1 MFVNS
6 KSIVSFIGIG
16 LLWWSGVCAGAGIRI
31 SGRVLD
37 NDAVPVQDAS
47 VKLLSQPSSVV
58 TDKYGLFLIALTS
71 VKMPS
76 APVQGVGTPMIKS
89 GTLIIRTCD
98 NNKGLT
104 VCIRTITGRTITVI
118 GDKNAG
124 IGEHRIK
131 LSDAFLTL
139 APGLYIV
146 SVQAGMQ
153 TTNFKL
159 INIKNGINA
168 ISCQTTLQSAGS
180 GLEKRSDAAVDTV
193 LITKSGFLA
202 KRIPI
207 CSLDTTLADQV
218 IESEIVPYPKKTVVA
233 TTTAADYSA
242 GNVGTL
248 KLEDNSVQQN
258 LLAVH
263 SDTYVR
269 TYHGA
274 TYIIER
280 LGKDN
285 IIKIAGRDIAPAK
298 VDYQVNIG
306 HTVNLQDI
314 AFAGDDKAYITQLQS
329 KDLVIFNP
337 ATGAKTGTIDLS
349 RFNTFAGTANAE
361 PYPYMSSA
369 VVYGG
374 FLYVACQ
381 RLAHSGVYMIPGDT
395 SLIVIISTLSDSVT
409 GTIALSKKNPYSVS
423 ICDGKMFVSSS
434 GAWGNSTDG
443 GVECVDLFSNM
454 NLGVVAME
462 GDFGGDVST
471 IQMTGQDKGYVAV
484 GKNSPDFS
492 TFWTEIMSF
501 NPQTRCVGQKVQ
513 NIDNAFGGL
522 TFDGQLLY
530 VGDRSLTKPG
540 IVVIDPTD
548 DSKKAGPF
556 DMGLPPNAL
565 AVLKSN

>member
-1 MFVNS
+1 VRSKRIISFV
-6 KSIVSFIGIG
+6 GIG
-16 LLWWSGVCAGAGIRI
+16 LLWWSGVCAAAGMHI

-47 VKLLSQPSSVV
+47 VKLLSQSSSAV
-58 TDKYGLFLIALTS
+58 TDKYGLFLITLTS
-71 VKMPS
+71 VKMPPPPAQS
-76 APVQGVGTPMIKS
+76 AETPMIKS
-89 GTLIIRTCD
+89 GTLIIRTYC
-98 NNKGLT
+98 NNEGLT
-104 VCIRTITGRTITVI
+104 VCIRTIIGRLAAVI
-118 GDKNAG
+118 CDNNAG
-124 IGEHRIK
+124 KGEHRIR
-131 LSDAFLTL
+131 LSDSFLSL
-139 APGLYIV
+139 APGLYFV
-146 SVQAGMQ
+146 SVQTRMQ
-153 TTNFKL
+153 TTSFKV
-159 INIKNGINA
+159 INMKNGINA
-168 ISCQTTLQSAGS
+168 IPGQTTLQPAGF
-180 GLEKRSDAAVDTV
+180 GFGKISDATVDTV
-193 LITKSGFLA
+193 IISKSGFLS

-207 CSLDTTLADQV
+207 YSPDTIIGDQV
-218 IESEIVPYPKKTVVA
+218 IESETVPYAKKTVVA
-233 TTTAADYSA
+233 TTTAADYSS

-248 KLEDNSVQQN
+248 RLEDNSVQQN

-263 SDTYVR
+263 SDTYIR

-274 TYIIER
+274 MYIIER

-285 IIKIAGRDIAPAK
+285 VIKITGRDIAPAK

-306 HTVNLQDI
+306 HSVNLQDI
-314 AFAGDDKAYITQLQS
+314 AFANDNKAYITQLQS

-337 ATGAKTGTIDLS
+337 ATGAKTGSIDLS
-349 RFNTFAGTANAE
+349 RFNTFAGAANAE

-381 RLAHSGVYMIPGDT
+381 RLAHSGAYLIPGDT
-395 SLIVIISTLSDSVT
+395 SLIVILSTISDSVT

-423 ICDGKMFVSSS
+423 ICNGKMFVSSS
-434 GAWGNSTDG
+434 GAWGNATDG

-462 GDFGGDVST
+462 GDFGGDIST
-471 IQMTGQDKGYVAV
+471 IQMTGPDKGYVAV

-513 NIDNAFGGL
+513 NIDNAFGGIA
-522 TFDGQLLY
+522 FDGQLLY

-540 IVVIDPTD
+540 IVVIDPAD
-548 DSKKAGPF
+548 DSKKTGPF
-556 DMGLPPNAL
+556 DIGLPPNAL

>member
-1 MFVNS
+1 MFVYN

-37 NDAVPVQDAS
+37 SDAVPVQDAS
-47 VKLLSQPSSVV
+47 VKFLSQPSSVV

-71 VKMPS
+71 VKMLP
-76 APVQGVGTPMIKS
+76 APAQGTEIPMIKS
-89 GTLIIRTCD
+89 GMLIVRTYD

-104 VCIRTITGRTITVI
+104 VCIRTITGRTVTVI
-118 GDKNAG
+118 GDKNAS
-124 IGEHRIK
+124 IGEHRIR
-131 LSDAFLTL
+131 LSDAFLNL

-153 TTNFKL
+153 TINFKL

-168 ISCQTTLQSAGS
+168 ISCQTTFQPAGF
-180 GLEKRSDAAVDTV
+180 GLKKILDAAVDTV
-193 LITKSGFLA
+193 IITKSGFLT

-207 CSLDTTLADQV
+207 SSLDTTLADQV
-218 IESEIVPYPKKTVVA
+218 IGSETVPYAKKTVAA

-248 KLEDNSVQQN
+248 KLEDNSVAQN

-285 IIKIAGRDIAPAK
+285 IIKITGRDIAPAK

-306 HTVNLQDI
+306 HSVNLQDI
-314 AFAGDDKAYITQLQS
+314 AFAKDDKAYITQLQS

-349 RFNTFAGTANAE
+349 KFNTFAGTANAE

-381 RLAHSGVYMIPGDT
+381 RLAHSGIYLNPGDT
-395 SLIVIISTLSDSVT
+395 SLIVVISTFSDSVT
-409 GTIALSKKNPYSVS
+409 GTIALSRKNPYSVS
-423 ICDGKMFVSSS
+423 IYDGKMYVSSA

-443 GVECVDLFSNM
+443 GVECVDLFSNI

-471 IQMTGQDKGYVAV
+471 IQMTGPDKGYVAV

-513 NIDNAFGGL
+513 NIENAFGGL

-540 IVVIDPTD
+540 IVVIDPVD

-565 AVLKSN
+565 SVLKSN

>member
-1 MFVNS
+1 MFVKN
-6 KSIVSFIGIG
+6 KWFVSFIGIG
-16 LLWWSGVCAGAGIRI
+16 LLWWSGVYAGTGIHI

-37 NDAVPVQDAS
+37 NEAVPVQDVS

-58 TDKYGLFLIALTS
+58 TDKYGLFLIAITS
-71 VKMPS
+71 VKMPP
-76 APVQGVGTPMIKS
+76 APAQGAETPMIKS
-89 GTLIIRTCD
+89 GMLIVRTYD

-104 VCIRTITGRTITVI
+104 VCIRTITGRTVTVI
-118 GDKNAG
+118 CDKNAG

-131 LSDAFLTL
+131 LSDAFLNV

-159 INIKNGINA
+159 ISTKNGINA
-168 ISCQTTLQSAGS
+168 IFCQATPQPAGS
-180 GLEKRSDAAVDTV
+180 GLKKRSDAAVDTV
-193 LITKSGFLA
+193 IITKSGFLT

-207 CSLDTTLADQV
+207 SSLDTTLVDQV
-218 IESEIVPYPKKTVVA
+218 IESETVPYAKETVVA

-269 TYHGA
+269 TFHGA

-285 IIKIAGRDIAPAK
+285 VIKITGRDIAPAK

-306 HTVNLQDI
+306 HSVNLQDI
-314 AFAGDDKAYITQLQS
+314 AFANDSKAYITQMQS

-349 RFNTFAGTANAE
+349 RFNTFAGAANAE

-369 VVYGG
+369 IVYGG

-381 RLAHSGVYMIPGDT
+381 RLAHSGVYLNPGDT
-395 SLIVIISTLSDSVT
+395 SLIVIISTFSDSVT
-409 GTIALSKKNPYSVS
+409 GTIALTKKNPYSVS
-423 ICDGKMFVSSS
+423 ICDGKMYVSSS

-462 GDFGGDVST
+462 DDFGGDVST
-471 IQMTGQDKGYVAV
+471 IQMTGPDKGYVAV

-540 IVVIDPTD
+540 IVVIDPAD

>member
-1 MFVNS
+1 MFVKS
-6 KSIVSFIGIG
+6 KNIISFIGIG
-16 LLWWSGVCAGAGIRI
+16 LLWWSGVYAGTGIHI

-37 NDAVPVQDAS
+37 NDAAPVQDAS
-47 VKLLSQPSSVV
+47 VKLLSQSSSVA
-58 TDKYGLFLIALTS
+58 TDKYGLFLIAVTS

-76 APVQGVGTPMIKS
+76 MPAQSAETPVIKS
-89 GTLIIRTCD
+89 GTLIVRTYG
-98 NNKGLT
+98 NNKGVT
-104 VCIRTITGRTITVI
+104 VCIRTITGRTAAVI
-118 GDKNAG
+118 CDKNTG
-124 IGEHRIK
+124 IGEHLIR
-131 LSDAFLTL
+131 LSDAFLKL

-146 SVQAGMQ
+146 SVRVGMQ

-159 INIKNGINA
+159 ISTKNETNA
-168 ISCQTTLQSAGS
+168 ISCQTALQPANFR
-180 GLEKRSDAAVDTV
+180 LKKISDATIDTV
-193 LITKSGFLA
+193 IITKSGFLT
-202 KRIPI
+202 KRIPVYN
-207 CSLDTTLADQV
+207 LDTILADQI
-218 IESEIVPYPKKTVVA
+218 IEFETAPYAKKSVVA

-248 KLEDNSVQQN
+248 KLENNSVLQN

-274 TYIIER
+274 TYIVER

-285 IIKIAGRDIAPAK
+285 IIKITGRDIAPAK

-306 HTVNLQDI
+306 HSVNLQDI
-314 AFAGDDKAYITQLQS
+314 AFAKDDKAYITQMQS

-337 ATGAKTGTIDLS
+337 ATGTKTGTIDLS
-349 RFNTFAGTANAE
+349 RFNTFAGAANAE
-361 PYPYMSSA
+361 SYPYMSSA

-381 RLAHSGVYMIPGDT
+381 RLAHSGVYLNPGDT
-395 SLIVIISTLSDSVT
+395 SLIVIISTFSDSVT
-409 GTIALSKKNPYSVS
+409 GTIKLTKKNPYSVG
-423 ICDGKMFVSSS
+423 ICDGKMYVSSS
-434 GAWGNSTDG
+434 GAWENSTDG
-443 GVECVDLFSNM
+443 GVECVDLFSNT

-462 GDFGGDVST
+462 EDFGGDIST
-471 IQMTGQDKGYVAV
+471 IQMTGPDKGYVAV

-492 TFWTEIMSF
+492 TFWTEVMSF

-522 TFDGQLLY
+522 AFDGQLLY

-540 IVVIDPTD
+540 IVVIDPAD
-548 DSKKAGPF
+548 DSKKSGPF

>member
-1 MFVNS
+1 VFVNS
-6 KSIVSFIGIG
+6 KNIVSFIGIG
-16 LLWWSGVCAGAGIRI
+16 LLWGAGVCAGAGIRI

-37 NDAVPVQDAS
+37 NDAAPVQDAS

-71 VKMPS
+71 VKMPP
-76 APVQGVGTPMIKS
+76 APAQGTEIPMIKS
-89 GTLIIRTCD
+89 GMLIVRTYD
-98 NNKGLT
+98 NNYGIT
-104 VCIRTITGRTITVI
+104 VYIRTITGRTAAVI
-118 GDKNAG
+118 CDKNTG
-124 IGEHRIK
+124 IGLHSFR
-131 LSDAFLTL
+131 LSDSFVNL
-139 APGLYIV
+139 APGLYVV
-146 SVQAGMQ
+146 SVKVGMQ
-153 TTNFKL
+153 ITNFKL
-159 INIKNGINA
+159 ISTKNSLNGV
-168 ISCQTTLQSAGS
+168 SCQTMFQSAGS
-180 GLEKRSDAAVDTV
+180 GLEKILDAAVDTV
-193 LITKSGFLA
+193 IISKSGFLT

-207 CSLDTTLADQV
+207 SSLDSTLADRV
-218 IESEIVPYPKKTVVA
+218 IESETVPYAKKTVVA

-248 KLEDNSVQQN
+248 KLEDNSVAQN

-269 TYHGA
+269 TYHCA

-285 IIKIAGRDIAPAK
+285 IIKITGRDIAPAK

-306 HTVNLQDI
+306 HSVNLQDI
-314 AFAGDDKAYITQLQS
+314 AFANDNKAYITQMQS

-349 RFNTFAGTANAE
+349 RFNTFVGTANAE

-381 RLAHSGVYMIPGDT
+381 RLAHSGVYLNPGDT
-395 SLIVIISTLSDSVT
+395 SLVVVISAFSDSIT
-409 GTIALSKKNPYSVS
+409 GAIALSKKNPYSVS
-423 ICDGKMFVSSS
+423 ICDGKMYVSSA

-443 GVECVDLFSNM
+443 GVECVDLFTNT

-471 IQMTGQDKGYVAV
+471 IQMTGPDKGYVAV

-522 TFDGQLLY
+522 SFDGQLLY
-530 VGDRSLTKPG
+530 IGDRSLTKPG
-540 IVVIDPTD
+540 IVVIDPVD